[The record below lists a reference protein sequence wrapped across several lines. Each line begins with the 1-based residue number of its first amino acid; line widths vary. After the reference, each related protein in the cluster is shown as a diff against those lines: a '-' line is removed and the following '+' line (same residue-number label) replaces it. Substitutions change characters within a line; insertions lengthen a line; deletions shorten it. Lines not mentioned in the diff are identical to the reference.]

1 MVKVSI
7 YIPTYNYAHYI
18 EQAVDSV
25 LKQTMTEW
33 ELIIID
39 DGSTDNTI
47 EVLAK
52 YRSNPKIRII
62 EQENKG
68 LNKSNNIAIR
78 LSQGEYIMR
87 LDSDDW
93 LDENALLVLS
103 NVLDS
108 KPEVDLVYPDYYE
121 VDPQGEVLSMVRRK
135 KVGEEVTLLDLPA
148 HGACTMFR
156 KNCIKQIGGYFEEF
170 TRQDGYGIWLRFIQK
185 HNPYNVNNPLFY
197 YRQHPVSITK
207 RKDKLL
213 ETRRQMK
220 RKVVEE
226 DMNGEI
232 PKVIGII
239 PVTSHSIYNIGEAFQ
254 DFAGKPLL
262 WYTIQES
269 LQSKLL
275 DKVVVASDDE
285 KVLDYAAQFDNIITI
300 KRPDTLS
307 STNTKMYEVINFV
320 LDALWEQKKYKAEAV
335 CTLYI
340 NTPLRK
346 ASHIDKAIDTMV
358 IFNVD
363 TVISIEEELALCYHH
378 RKLGLE
384 PIEKSREIRAERNAI
399 YKENSAIYLS
409 KVAVFKNNSLVG
421 DSVGHITMLPQE
433 SVKISGAYE
442 LWLAEKLFTEW
453 KTDKII

>member
-1 MVKVSI
+1 MAKISI
-7 YIPTYNYAHYI
+7 YIPTYNYGNYI
-18 EQAVDSV
+18 EQAINSV
-25 LKQTMTEW
+25 IKQTMSDW
-33 ELIIID
+33 ELIVID
-39 DGSTDNTI
+39 DGSTDNTMEI
-47 EVLAK
+47 LEQYK
-52 YRSNPKIRII
+52 SNPQIRII
-62 EQENKG
+62 KQNNKG
-68 LNKSNNIAIR
+68 LNKTNNIAIR
-78 LSQGEYIMR
+78 LSQGKYIMR
-87 LDSDDW
+87 LDSDDY

-121 VDPQGEVLSMVRRK
+121 VDPNGEVMNMVRRK

-156 KNCIKQIGGYFEEF
+156 KSCIIQIGGYFEDF
-170 TRQDGYGIWLRFIQK
+170 TRQDGYGIWLKFIQK
-185 HNPYNVNNPLFY
+185 HNPYNVNVPLFY

-207 RKDKLL
+207 RMDKLL

-220 RKVVEE
+220 RKVVSEE
-226 DMNGEI
+226 LEGKM

-239 PVTSHSIYNIGEAFQ
+239 PVTSHSVYNTGEAFQ

-262 WYTIQES
+262 WHTITES
-269 LQSKLL
+269 IQSKLL
-275 DKVVVASDDE
+275 DKIIIASDDE
-285 KVLDYAAQFDNIITI
+285 KVLEYAARFDNIITI
-300 KRPDTLS
+300 KRPEHLS
-307 STNTKMYEVINFV
+307 NSSTKMYEIINYV
-320 LDALWEQKKYKAEAV
+320 LDELETQHNYIAEAV

-346 ASHIDKAIDTMV
+346 ATHIDKAIDTMV

-363 TVISIEEELALCYHH
+363 SVISIEEELALCYHH

-384 PIEKSREIRAERNAI
+384 PIDKSREIRSERNAI

-409 KVAVFKNNSLVG
+409 KVSVFKNKRLVG

-433 SVKISGAYE
+433 SVKISMAYDF
-442 LWLAEKLFTEW
+442 WLAEKIFMEW
-453 KTDKII
+453 QNN